1 MVLRS
6 ANFAAVAFKWLLFEE
21 FFETLDLED
30 LVEKAFEP
38 FRLSFFL
45 CNLRKLSNL
54 LTDVERDD
62 FRLKTSRI

>member
-6 ANFAAVAFKWLLFEE
+6 ANFAAVAFKWLLVEE
-21 FFETLDLED
+21 FFDTLDLED

-38 FRLSFFL
+38 LRLSFFL
-45 CNLRKLSNL
+45 CSLRKLSNL